1 MNIFVGGIHGVGKTH
16 LASRAAPS
24 AGLFHT
30 SASKLINEE
39 RTLSTWENDKRVTD
53 VDANQRALAAAIR
66 RHNDAGTRILLDGHF
81 VLLGESGD
89 LIQLATDVFDALNLR
104 GVLLVETDPQIVAQ
118 RIAERDQRQVS
129 NDHLRAFMEAEREQ
143 AHKVCAEL
151 NIPLTRLI
159 SPSQAEFSATI
170 CKIDM
175 CNY

>member
-1 MNIFVGGIHGVGKTH
+1 MNIFVGGIHGVGKTY
-16 LASRAAPS
+16 LASRAAPD

-30 SASKLINEE
+30 SASKLIKEE
-39 RTLSTWENDKRVTD
+39 RTLSTWANDKRVTD

-89 LIQLATDVFDALNLR
+89 FIHLATAVFDALNLR
-104 GVLLVETDPQIVAQ
+104 GVLLVETDPQIVAK

-129 NDHLRAFMEAEREQ
+129 NEHLSAFMKAEREQ

-151 NIPLTRLI
+151 NIPLSRLI
-159 SPSQAEFSATI
+159 SPSQAEFSASI
-170 CKIDM
+170 YKIDM